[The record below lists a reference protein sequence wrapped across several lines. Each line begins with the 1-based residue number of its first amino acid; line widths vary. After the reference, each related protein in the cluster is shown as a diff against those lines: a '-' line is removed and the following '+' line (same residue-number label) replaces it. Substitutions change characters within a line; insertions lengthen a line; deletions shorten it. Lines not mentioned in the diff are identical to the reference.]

1 MRKPGSR
8 EVAAAVIS
16 VALNLAA
23 SPAFAAPQGPTR
35 TPVRDL
41 SDLRFLVRRGDTVFV
56 TSESGDELKA
66 SFVGV
71 VVDRDAF
78 LVDVG
83 EVRLQLP
90 ASGIR
95 EIQLEVRDSLRNG
108 ALIGAAHALAVT
120 LLLVAIGHD
129 HTVGRAFREFL
140 GFSLFTVPLGAG
152 LGAAIDAAHKGREPI
167 YRPADG
173 GGLPFIEPL
182 TGSRTRRWEFSITF
196 VW

>member
-35 TPVRDL
+35 TPARDL
-41 SDLRFLVRRGDTVFV
+41 SELRFLVRRGDTVFV

-120 LLLVAIGHD
+120 LLLLATHD
-129 HTVGRAFREFL
+129 HTVGGAFREFL
-140 GFSLFTVPLGAG
+140 GISLFTAPLGAG
-152 LGAAIDAAHKGREPI
+152 LGAAIDAGHKGLETI
-167 YRPADG
+167 YRTAVG
-173 GGLPFIEPL
+173 GGLPFIL
-182 TGSRTRRWEFSITF
+182 QLSGS
-196 VW
+196 

>member
-1 MRKPGSR
+1 MWKAGSR

-16 VALNLAA
+16 LALNLAA

-56 TSESGDELKA
+56 TSKSGDELKA
-66 SFVGV
+66 NVVGV
-71 VVDRDAF
+71 VVDRDAV

-108 ALIGAAHALAVT
+108 ALIGAAHALAAT
-120 LLLVAIGHD
+120 LLLVAISD
-129 HTVGRAFREFL
+129 DDIVAREFL
-140 GFSLFTVPLGAG
+140 SFSLFIVPLGAG

-167 YRPADG
+167 YRPGDDG
-173 GGLPFIEPL
+173 SLPFIEPL
-182 TGSRTRRWEFSITF
+182 TGSRTRRLEFSITV